1 MSRPLQTVAP
11 FVRKISRSAI
21 HRPGI
26 SHFRPAPRFAIRSIA
41 TAAAETAS
49 PSRPAFLRRAFTY
62 TACALGLTIVGV
74 AMAVSPAYQTVSG
87 YMTPV
92 SDEDTL
98 QMWTPSDPET
108 QALEDQLNANPYVQ
122 SLRQNPAFNEHRPHL
137 KIPPAWRAHNLT
149 GGTLMGPGK
158 VPMPP
163 LGFIDTTG
171 EKKEFIQIS
180 YVGADLCGHPGIVHG
195 GFLATMLD
203 EGVARPA
210 FEVLPHRVG
219 MTANL
224 NVNYR
229 APCKAN
235 QFVVLKAEVTKAE
248 GRKAWVEGRIETL
261 PEGDEK
267 PVELANATA
276 LYIEPKQAAAL
287 RTAAPVT

>member
-1 MSRPLQTVAP
+1 
-11 FVRKISRSAI
+11 
-21 HRPGI
+21 
-26 SHFRPAPRFAIRSIA
+26 
-41 TAAAETAS
+41 
-49 PSRPAFLRRAFTY
+49 
-62 TACALGLTIVGV
+62 
-74 AMAVSPAYQTVSG
+74 MAVSPAYQTVSG

-149 GGTLMGPGK
+149 GGTLLGPGK

-163 LGFIDTTG
+163 LGFINTAGD
-171 EKKEFIQIS
+171 KKEFIQIS

-219 MTANL
+219 LTANL

-261 PEGDEK
+261 PVGDEE

-287 RTAAPVT
+287 RTAAPVS